1 MATVLEQLE
10 LIRTKVEENWD
21 GYGGLAP
28 VPEAVDAAVE
38 FYHLLKRLPGVG
50 EPYVSPTP
58 NGGVLF
64 AWWNGPHEL
73 EIDFEPSRDQ
83 DRIETG
89 FVYLNTATKVS
100 AEGDL
105 GPNAAVEIPFPL
117 RELVTGA
124 LTAVA

>member
-10 LIRTKVEENWD
+10 LIRTNVTENWD

-28 VPEAVDAAVE
+28 LPEAVDAAVE
-38 FYHLLKRLPGVG
+38 FYHLLKGLPGIA

-58 NGGVLF
+58 NGGVVF

-73 EIDFEPSRDQ
+73 EIDFEPSRERG
-83 DRIETG
+83 RIDTG

-100 AEGDL
+100 AEGGL
-105 GPNAAVEIPFPL
+105 GTLPPTAIPFPL
-117 RELVTGA
+117 REIVAGA